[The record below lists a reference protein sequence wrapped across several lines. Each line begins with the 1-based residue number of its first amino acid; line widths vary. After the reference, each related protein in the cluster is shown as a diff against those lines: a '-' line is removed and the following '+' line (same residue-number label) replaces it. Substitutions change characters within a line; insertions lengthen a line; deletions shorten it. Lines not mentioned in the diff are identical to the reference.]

1 VSVGAASCD
10 SQVAIKVCF
19 IVKRNYKRR
28 KFFAGRN
35 LNVNQ
40 TGLFWEKLPPRPYI
54 SGESTVP
61 GLKSGKLTDF
71 VSWK

>member
-1 VSVGAASCD
+1 VGGGAASCD
-10 SQVAIKVCF
+10 SQAAKYVCF

-40 TGLFWEKLPPRPYI
+40 TGLFWEKLPPCPYI
-54 SGESTVP
+54 SGECAVP
-61 GLKSGKLTDF
+61 GLKLGKTD
-71 VSWK
+71 